1 MKAKKTEGFYIQEG
15 KLEKMLTVQDTRPD
29 LSYRSVKGRN
39 TFKKF
44 KSDTRSASAI

>member
-1 MKAKKTEGFYIQEG
+1 MKAKNTEGFYIQEG

-29 LSYRSVKGRN
+29 LSYRSVEGRN
-39 TFKKF
+39 IFKKF